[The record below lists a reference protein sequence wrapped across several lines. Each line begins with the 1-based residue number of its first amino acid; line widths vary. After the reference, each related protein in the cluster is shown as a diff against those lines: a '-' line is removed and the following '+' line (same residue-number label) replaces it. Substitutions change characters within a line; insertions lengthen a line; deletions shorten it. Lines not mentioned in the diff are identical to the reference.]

1 MLVKIVG
8 EGVWNHQP
16 VEILKGKKEI
26 EFINSGVFVYLSKKT
41 LVFLFVFSLFFF
53 FNDTILFLPLQ
64 LQDAVRDGP
73 YLSRKQLDAQPI
85 VKTAERF

>member
-1 MLVKIVG
+1 MKIVG

-16 VEILKGKKEI
+16 VEIFERQERI
-26 EFINSGVFVYLSKKT
+26 EFINSGVFVC
-41 LVFLFVFSLFFF
+41 FFSLFSF